1 MRNIKEAIADR
12 TGDNIQSKV
21 APAVVEVGAD
31 RKTKLKLM
39 VMMIIQEGIS
49 KNRRTY
55 LQMADIA
62 DILCWWQLVDGLRM
76 D

>member
-1 MRNIKEAIADR
+1 
-12 TGDNIQSKV
+12 
-21 APAVVEVGAD
+21 
-31 RKTKLKLM
+31 M

-49 KNRRTY
+49 KNIRTY
-55 LQMADIA
+55 FQMADIS

>member
-12 TGDNIQSKV
+12 AGDNIQSKV
-21 APAVVEVGAD
+21 APAVVEVGAE
-31 RKTKLKLM
+31 RNTKLKLK

-49 KNRRTY
+49 KNIRTY
-55 LQMADIA
+55 FQMADVA